1 MTLNKFREMVEDRGN
16 WHAEVHGIAKSWTQ
30 LSSVQQQQKY
40 TVMSKYDWKVLVI
53 YLLSL
58 SSYALLY
65 DAGPGTL
72 RNTDTFP
79 MCFARFLFARFS

>member
-1 MTLNKFREMVEDRGN
+1 ML
-16 WHAEVHGIAKSWTQ
+16 KSMGSQ
-30 LSSVQQQQKY
+30 RVGHSLAAVQQQQKY

>member
-1 MTLNKFREMVEDRGN
+1 MGSQRVGHNL
-16 WHAEVHGIAKSWTQ
+16 AAA
-30 LSSVQQQQKY
+30 QQQEY

-65 DAGPGTL
+65 DAG
-72 RNTDTFP
+72 
-79 MCFARFLFARFS
+79 A